1 MKYWRLKNMISINLV
16 IMDSLY
22 DERINFAVFIPMF

>member
-22 DERINFAVFIPMF
+22 DERINFAVCIPMF